1 MGAKDNNELDL
12 TGEAVIEPAGAGA
25 PHASLVTQLDPKE
38 TLEYYRSLVKNEIDV
53 PALAKMFVDGQSNNK
68 TTGPRSEPQSDLLP
82 PSKNQQPETISIAW
96 QTFITY
102 PDKST
107 IRLDDDGRVRELK
120 TNSMKLE
127 DVDYDDG
134 KVEKFKLNGTKYE
147 LKDGTFHYKN
157 KEGKDVDTGW
167 SQAMATADGTFITKD
182 KNGKVT
188 LSKRDGATSV
198 LEGADVSM
206 DKKGNLTIER
216 ADKSKE
222 VLTAKG
228 SLIEIDAKGNVS
240 DIIYPNGDKRSFG
253 YKDNQ
258 LVSIK
263 DLDGK
268 SYHLENGRWLD
279 QNGNDT
285 GRSNVFVAADGTY
298 GFRKNDG
305 KIEVTEPGG
314 KVNKLEE
321 KDLGKDALLYPDAQE
336 RARENERIAKL
347 ISDKGGLTK
356 SGKTIIA
363 DARALGLDDTDLFH
377 GSHVFTENADGKG
390 DGGELY
396 RKWKE
401 LDGAEKRTSSHQ
413 SSETQYQI
421 KVGPGDAVVLFGITP
436 SGNTWFQLERHP
448 GRTGNLAEKGASG
461 LKSGISNLFHGDLSF
476 DDAHGKDFDLYKK
489 IRQNIGP
496 FGVSPHSD
504 RNPVLINWKR

>member
-1 MGAKDNNELDL
+1 MGSQDNKELQL
-12 TGEAVIEPAGAGA
+12 PGEALIEPAGAGA
-25 PHASLVTQLDPKE
+25 PHAALVTRMDPQE
-38 TLEYYRSLVKNEIDV
+38 TLEYYRSLVKNAIDV
-53 PALAKMFVDGQSNNK
+53 PALAKMSVAGQGSDSKN
-68 TTGPRSEPQSDLLP
+68 GPRTKPQSDLLP
-82 PSKNQQPETISIAW
+82 PSKNQQPEAISFDG
-96 QTFITY
+96 QTLIGY
-102 PDKST
+102 PDSSA
-107 IRLDDDGRVRELK
+107 IRLDDDGRVREIKAK
-120 TNSMKLE
+120 TMKLE
-127 DVDYDDG
+127 DVDYDNGQVD
-134 KVEKFKLNGTKYE
+134 KFKLNGIKYE

-157 KEGKDVDTGW
+157 KDGKDVDTGW

-188 LSKRDGATSV
+188 LSKRDGAKSV
-198 LEGADVSM
+198 LEGADVSI

-222 VLTAKG
+222 VLTANRG
-228 SLIEIDAKGNVS
+228 LIEIDEKGHVR
-240 DIIYPNGDKRSFG
+240 DIFYPNGDKRSFG

-263 DLDGK
+263 DIDGK
-268 SYHLENGRWLD
+268 SYHLDNGRWLD

-298 GFRKNDG
+298 GFRKNDS

-321 KDLGKDALLYPDAQE
+321 NDLGKDALLYPDAQK
-336 RARENERIAKL
+336 RVQENERIRKL
-347 ISDKGGLTK
+347 ISDKGGLTD

-363 DARALGLDDTDLFH
+363 DARTLGLDDTDLFH
-377 GSHVFTENADGKG
+377 GSHVFLENAEGKG

-401 LDGAEKRTSSHQ
+401 LDGAESRTSSHQ

-448 GRTGNLAEKGASG
+448 GRTGDLLEKGASG
-461 LKSGISNLFHGDLSF
+461 AKTGIGNLFHGDLSF
-476 DDAHGKDFDLYKK
+476 DDAHGRDFDLYKK

-504 RNPVLINWKR
+504 RNPVHIDWKR